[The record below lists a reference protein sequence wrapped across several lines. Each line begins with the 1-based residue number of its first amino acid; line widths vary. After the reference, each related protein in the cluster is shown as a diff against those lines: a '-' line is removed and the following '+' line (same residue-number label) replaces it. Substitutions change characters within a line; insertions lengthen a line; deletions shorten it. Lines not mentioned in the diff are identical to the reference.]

1 MPHSKASQSPS
12 RTVLVSGANGFI
24 AAHAVEQLLKRGDT
38 VIGTVRDPRD
48 SGKNSALLAM
58 EGAGERLR
66 LVAAD
71 LSGSDPF
78 SAHMD
83 VDAVLHMASP
93 YVLNVRDPQR
103 DLVDPAVNGTLAMLR
118 AAAASPRVQRVVM
131 TSSMAAI
138 TDEPDGRVLTEA
150 DWNTSSSLTRNPYYF
165 SKAEAERAAWRFME
179 TEKPHFDLVV
189 INPFLVVGPAHT
201 QAINTSNQVFVDI
214 IGGKYPAIMAL
225 EWGFVDVRD
234 VANTHLAALDHPNAK
249 GRYICAAGNMNMSD
263 LVSLI
268 RRLGYPG
275 KLPSLRLDGAAGT
288 ALMKLA
294 SHGQPTGVGS
304 YLRTHLG
311 RVPRFDNSKA
321 RRELGSNF
329 RPVADSIADTL
340 ADLARWD
347 HIKTST
353 ADAGILKQAAE

>member
-1 MPHSKASQSPS
+1 MPHSKAPQSS
-12 RTVLVSGANGFI
+12 GRTVLVTGANGFI
-24 AAHAVEQLLKRGDT
+24 AAHAVEQLLKRGDA
-38 VIGTVRDPRD
+38 VVGTVRDPRD

-58 EGAGERLR
+58 EGAGDRLR

-103 DLVDPAVNGTLAMLR
+103 DLVDPAVNGTLSLLR
-118 AAAASPRVQRVVM
+118 AAAASPRVKRVVL

-150 DWNTSSSLTRNPYYF
+150 DWNISSSLIRNPYYF

-179 TEKPHFDLVV
+179 KEKPHFDLVV
-189 INPFLVVGPAHT
+189 INPFLVVGPAHS

-234 VANTHLAALDHPNAK
+234 VAETHLRALDHPQAG
-249 GRYICAAGNMNMSD
+249 GRYICASGNMNMAD
-263 LVSLI
+263 LVALI

-294 SHGQPTGVGS
+294 SHAQPAGVGS

-321 RRELGSNF
+321 RRELGSTF
-329 RPVADSIADTL
+329 RPVSASIADTL
-340 ADLARWD
+340 SDLARWG
-347 HIKTST
+347 HIKPS
-353 ADAGILKQAAE
+353 ALDAGIGRQAAE